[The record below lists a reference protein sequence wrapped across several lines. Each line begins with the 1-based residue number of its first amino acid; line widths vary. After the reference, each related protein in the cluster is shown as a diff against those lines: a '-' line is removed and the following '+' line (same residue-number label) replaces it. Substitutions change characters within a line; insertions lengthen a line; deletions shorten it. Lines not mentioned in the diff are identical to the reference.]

1 MKLSKILTPKDM
13 DSLTDQCLQYISSI
27 QHNDSRY
34 DLVDMLNAH
43 TYTVFITEQLI
54 LDKLSKNEPN
64 NTQAIMKIKE
74 ILTELNTKGDTK

>member
-13 DSLTDQCLQYISSI
+13 DSLTDKCLQYISSI
-27 QHNDSRY
+27 QHQDSRY

-43 TYTVFITEQLI
+43 TYTVFLTEQFI

-64 NTQAIMKIKE
+64 NTQAIMQIRE
-74 ILTELNTKGDTK
+74 ILTELNNIGDAE